1 MARLKT
7 LKKQSRADYEG
18 MLRTLEKKG
27 RDGFGLLGDGMI
39 TALGVAG
46 GALSAG
52 AIAGA
57 AGATTT
63 VFTTVASWVGITAV
77 AATPVGWVAGCAAAG
92 GGLAYGISRMVRSGG
107 KHDEKRA
114 QLGEAIR
121 QKIAACENEAN
132 QDTDEEQFKNVIRL
146 LLEAH
151 QEGSLTQKEGTEI
164 VAGLR
169 ERKITPGEAL
179 EILQKRYSG

>member
-1 MARLKT
+1 MPRLKT

-92 GGLAYGISRMVRSGG
+92 GGLAYGISRLVRSGG

-114 QLGEAIR
+114 RLGEAIR

-132 QDTDEEQFKNVIRL
+132 QITDDEQFKNVIRL

-151 QEGSLTQKEGTEI
+151 QEGSLSQQEGTEI
-164 VAGLR
+164 VAALR
-169 ERKITPGEAL
+169 ERKFTPAEAL
-179 EILQKRYSG
+179 LHLQKRHSE